1 MMRGSKSWS
10 GFRSVLCAVD
20 FSALSQ
26 RALQYAE
33 AVAGRGKAPLQVLY
47 VNDPLLIAAAAAAL
61 HDWQLAKRSAGELRR
76 FVDETVV
83 ARMKQRPRLKSSV
96 SVGDPSDEILKAVSR
111 NRADLIVL
119 GTHGLTGADRLL
131 MGSTTLSVLQRA
143 RVPVL
148 AVPRATEG
156 LTAPLPLS
164 WPGPTVLAAVDLEP
178 GVTEEVERAARIAEW
193 FGSSL
198 VLAHVVSE
206 IATPAWLRA
215 DLSAHDRIRIAQ
227 AEQEMRALA
236 ALVQRRVKTDV
247 RVVCGN
253 AADEIAALA
262 SAEGTR
268 LLLTGL
274 RDRRGWFGAKRGTV
288 SYHVLSHA
296 VTPVLACPPG
306 WWPR

>member
-1 MMRGSKSWS
+1 MSCDSSNRKKLTMRSSKRWS

-76 FVDETVV
+76 FIDETVV
-83 ARMKQRPRLKSSV
+83 AKMKQRPRVKSSV
-96 SVGDPSDEILKAVSR
+96 SMGNPSDEILKAVAR

-156 LTAPLPLS
+156 LTAPVSLS
-164 WPGPTVLAAVDLEP
+164 WPGPTCTRSRRLGAWRNRGGRARCPDRRVVRIVFGAGSRRQRDCDAGMAE
-178 GVTEEVERAARIAEW
+178 GRFERA
-193 FGSSL
+193 
-198 VLAHVVSE
+198 
-206 IATPAWLRA
+206 
-215 DLSAHDRIRIAQ
+215 
-227 AEQEMRALA
+227 
-236 ALVQRRVKTDV
+236 
-247 RVVCGN
+247 
-253 AADEIAALA
+253 
-262 SAEGTR
+262 
-268 LLLTGL
+268 
-274 RDRRGWFGAKRGTV
+274 
-288 SYHVLSHA
+288 
-296 VTPVLACPPG
+296 
-306 WWPR
+306 